1 MPGNRDPV
9 LKTIET
15 SLTENELKHFNNSTC
30 PNCLTKQTIECSGF
44 EDHFSVH
51 DNGPNLRAFSHC
63 KKCDQKYTHYF
74 KETDVTHYITFN
86 EKGQKVYTCQEKTLR
101 TANTKKIEPNSNKEE
116 SNT

>member
-1 MPGNRDPV
+1 MPGNRDPI

-30 PNCLTKQTIECSGF
+30 PNCKTKKAIEYYFYPEF
-44 EDHFSVH
+44 EHHFNIH
-51 DNGPNLRAFSHC
+51 TLEAFSIC
-63 KKCDQKYTHYF
+63 NKCDQKYTHYF